1 MYSSGAGLRVGPA
14 RQLPGVSAYKG
25 HQDVTGI
32 FGNMIVAN
40 PGFYM

>member
-14 RQLPGVSAYKG
+14 RQLPGASFCKG
-25 HQDVTGI
+25 HRDVTGI
-32 FGNMIVAN
+32 FGNMIVEN